1 MRALPPRDWSR
12 KRHWIVGREKE
23 MRGKGLFVDEVRPPW
38 LGWFDVARWHDN
50 GCLGNSRRLTTSR
63 DWMITNLN
71 LFSQDNAWDA
81 VWGCLW
87 NTIRFSTSVGQKK
100 NLSSSQAVAPR
111 HADFARP
118 MLYHRRRENSWANW
132 GLPIVRISND
142 NSVMRI
148 NSKRMMINFELGPQL
163 LIVCGGIIVHDTIC

>member
-1 MRALPPRDWSR
+1 MGCQTTRYRIQSNSCPNRTWGRSHLGIGQGKYIESLAER
-12 KRHWIVGREKE
+12 KKCVGRGYLLTKS
-23 MRGKGLFVDEVRPPW
+23 GLHGSADSTLP
-38 LGWFDVARWHDN
+38 GDMIMDVWGTRDV
-50 GCLGNSRRLTTSR
+50 SRRLTTSR

-111 HADFARP
+111 LADFARP

-132 GLPIVRISND
+132 GLP
-142 NSVMRI
+142 
-148 NSKRMMINFELGPQL
+148 
-163 LIVCGGIIVHDTIC
+163 